1 VRHPSTRGI
10 KRCLRPST
18 GGIYGRQD
26 APPFSVFRLVSEP
39 LMPKTC
45 TCTNNFRFTSPSS
58 HPHLNGWGRGATGM
72 TPSNPISS
80 SSIVVLCDPRC
91 LCAKNAFSLLLK
103 STQSLPAGTHSR
115 FTFFVTHT
123 TQGLERKVCRQ
134 PTPSPP
140 FGMVLLCDHRLLSAK
155 TPPTPPPLFVLNVNQ
170 SPVCTSLFNHFPSG
184 GQDTNPPPFGCFPL
198 PALGHRSRT
207 ERGQSSKFFPL
218 VFDFKLH
225 YFQGPRRVF
234 SFPPLVVL
242 KVCSARR
249 SRKNSD
255 SSLSLSHNIRQSL
268 KICMSGRMRTCFMHG
283 ALVPGLGPDYQV
295 IHKHIEKHI
304 VHRQIFDPSKI
315 VCIYQ
320 CDIISDTTLARST
333 M

>member
-1 VRHPSTRGI
+1 
-10 KRCLRPST
+10 
-18 GGIYGRQD
+18 
-26 APPFSVFRLVSEP
+26 
-39 LMPKTC
+39 
-45 TCTNNFRFTSPSS
+45 
-58 HPHLNGWGRGATGM
+58 M
-72 TPSNPISS
+72 TPCNPISS
-80 SSIVVLCDPRC
+80 SSIVVLCDPRH

-103 STQSLPAGTHSR
+103 STQSPLPAGTNSR
-115 FTFFVTHT
+115 ITFFVAHT

-255 SSLSLSHNIRQSL
+255 SSLSLSHHYYSSIKYACLTECVHVS
-268 KICMSGRMRTCFMHG
+268 F
-283 ALVPGLGPDYQV
+283 LVPWYPVWVQV

-304 VHRQIFDPSKI
+304 VHRQILDPSEI
-315 VCIYQ
+315 VCIYRCQ
-320 CDIISDTTLARST
+320 CDRFVGVFARLTTEDDWCVPHARFMCTAGEIFPRCRLESQLDF
-333 M
+333 

>member
-1 VRHPSTRGI
+1 
-10 KRCLRPST
+10 
-18 GGIYGRQD
+18 
-26 APPFSVFRLVSEP
+26 
-39 LMPKTC
+39 
-45 TCTNNFRFTSPSS
+45 
-58 HPHLNGWGRGATGM
+58 M
-72 TPSNPISS
+72 TPCNPISS
-80 SSIVVLCDPRC
+80 SSIVVLCDPRH

-103 STQSLPAGTHSR
+103 STQSPLPAGTNSR
-115 FTFFVTHT
+115 ITFFVAHT

-218 VFDFKLH
+218 VFGLYPKPFPLPALGHRSRTERGQSSKFFPLVFDFKWH
-225 YFQGPRRVF
+225 YFQGSRRVF
-234 SFPPLVVL
+234 SFPPLVVS

-255 SSLSLSHNIRQSL
+255 SSLSLCRTIIIRQ
-268 KICMSGRMRTCFMHG
+268 
-283 ALVPGLGPDYQV
+283 
-295 IHKHIEKHI
+295 
-304 VHRQIFDPSKI
+304 
-315 VCIYQ
+315 
-320 CDIISDTTLARST
+320 
-333 M
+333 

>member
-1 VRHPSTRGI
+1 
-10 KRCLRPST
+10 
-18 GGIYGRQD
+18 
-26 APPFSVFRLVSEP
+26 
-39 LMPKTC
+39 
-45 TCTNNFRFTSPSS
+45 
-58 HPHLNGWGRGATGM
+58 M
-72 TPSNPISS
+72 TPCNPISS

-255 SSLSLSHNIRQSL
+255 SSLSLSHHYYSSIKYACLTECVHVS
-268 KICMSGRMRTCFMHG
+268 F
-283 ALVPGLGPDYQV
+283 LVPWYPVWVQV

-304 VHRQIFDPSKI
+304 VHRQILDPSEI
-315 VCIYQ
+315 VCIYRCQ
-320 CDIISDTTLARST
+320 CDRFVGVFARLTTEDDWCVPHARFMCTAGEIFPRCRLESQLDF
-333 M
+333 